1 MITLYVKSNCQY
13 SARARAALDVYAVP
27 YTEKNISDPEAEA
40 ELLEIGGKHKVP
52 FMVDGDTKLY
62 ESDAI
67 VKYIETKY
75 SQNGVSSS
83 DSIRVYKSTE
93 PDVCE
98 P

>member
-13 SARARAALDVYAVP
+13 SAHARAALDVYNVK
-27 YTEKNISDPEAEA
+27 YIEKNIADSSVEE
-40 ELLEIGGKHKVP
+40 ELITLGGKHKVP

-67 VKYIETKY
+67 VAYIENKY
-75 SQNGVSSS
+75 SEIGAKPSESLRIYRSSN
-83 DSIRVYKSTE
+83 V
-93 PDVCE
+93 DVCE